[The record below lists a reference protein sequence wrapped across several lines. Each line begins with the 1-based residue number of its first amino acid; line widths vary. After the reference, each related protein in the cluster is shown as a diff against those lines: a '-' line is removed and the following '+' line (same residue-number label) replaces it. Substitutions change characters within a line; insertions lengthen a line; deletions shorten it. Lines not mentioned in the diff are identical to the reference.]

1 MQTHGIQT
9 LPNPTLRRLKRGG
22 GGGGGGLLSVFL
34 YLIMR
39 AILRLGEDA
48 YGAMLEE
55 HLNDRFKLG
64 IDGAQVYHALKA
76 LERAAYVTRVL
87 RPAPKGREN
96 PVYVYSV
103 TEIGGEA
110 MKVARS
116 FYRKA
121 LKRSP

>member
-1 MQTHGIQT
+1 MNDTPLSHVQVDDPQKG
-9 LPNPTLRRLKRGG
+9 RFLK
-22 GGGGGGLLSVFL
+22 VAECL
-34 YLIMR
+34 YR
-39 AILRLGEDA
+39 
-48 YGAMLEE
+48 Y
-55 HLNDRFKLG
+55 KQ
-64 IDGAQVYHALKA
+64 AQVYYALKA